1 MLFVPHGRCRLCG
14 FLCFPPLRTVHATF
28 IAHGAPSV
36 TYHRLEAIAPV
47 LITSTIIT
55 STSTFLH
62 RFNCLLFFVS
72 LHLLMLDTFPRSNN
86 PIRHIYLQV
95 PAMGPMTFFGSLSY
109 ASPYLAASSTC
120 IAAWTVS
127 LYFAGSSG
135 HNGHAHHG
143 YFMDH
148 RHISW
153 LHEST
158 FCRLYRASHD
168 LTFVIYRMSEF
179 MVDIPIYRI
188 VSSPAISC
196 SA

>member
-1 MLFVPHGRCRLCG
+1 MLFVPHGRYRLCG

-36 TYHRLEAIAPV
+36 TYHRLEAIAPA
-47 LITSTIIT
+47 LITSAIIT

-72 LHLLMLDTFPRSNN
+72 LHLLMLDTFPPFQQSY
-86 PIRHIYLQV
+86 PSHIPLGACYGTDDL
-95 PAMGPMTFFGSLSY
+95 FGSLSY

-120 IAAWTVS
+120 IAAWTVF
-127 LYFAGSSG
+127 LYFAGSSDR
-135 HNGHAHHG
+135 NGHTHHG

-158 FCRLYRASHD
+158 FCRLYRASYD

-196 SA
+196 GA